1 MAVVE
6 KSVLVPYSAEQMF
19 ALVDDVE
26 AYPQFLPW
34 CGGSSVTKVDD
45 VTVHAMVDIDYHH
58 IKHSF
63 TTENVRQAPQRIDM
77 TLKNGPF
84 RQLDGHW
91 LFVPLAD
98 SACKIQLKLHYE
110 FSGKLLE
117 KAFGPVFHYI
127 ANNFVDAF
135 IQRAEEIYVRPD
147 QH

>member
-6 KSVLVPYSAEQMF
+6 KSVLAPYSAAQMF

-34 CGGSSVTKVDD
+34 CGGASVVPAEGGA
-45 VTVHAMVDIDYHH
+45 VHATVHINYHH

-63 TTENVRQAPQRIDM
+63 TTENSRQAPERIDI

-84 RQLDGHW
+84 RRLDGCW
-91 LFVPLAD
+91 VFVPLSE
-98 SACKIQLKLHYE
+98 SACKIELHLHYE
-110 FSGKLLE
+110 FSSKLLE
-117 KAFGPVFHYI
+117 KAVGPVFHYI

-135 IQRAEEIYVRPD
+135 VHRAETIYPEL
-147 QH
+147 

>member
-34 CGGSSVTKVDD
+34 CGGSSVTRVDD
-45 VTVHAMVDIDYHH
+45 TTVHATVNIDYHH

-77 TLKNGPF
+77 LLKNGPF

-117 KAFGPVFHYI
+117 KALGPVFHFI